1 MSSLVEEIARTDGP
15 GLQTPSTMDRL
26 RRETS
31 AEHAR
36 LERVTRMMAPDL
48 SVRDYQRYL
57 MEMWAV
63 HAAVEPRLAGIDG
76 LAAVLPDVEERR
88 KLPLLELDLA
98 ELGTL
103 PGELTALSL
112 HRPQIP
118 CDRLAEA
125 LGVLYVLE
133 GSTLGGR
140 FIRQHLAGMP
150 GLHLGAATR
159 YLDAY
164 PNVGAMWK
172 RFGAAVN
179 AYGEAHTEAGS
190 ILVAAAVATFRA
202 LLAGWNRQ

>member
-1 MSSLVEEIARTDGP
+1 MSSLVEQIAREDGQR
-15 GLQTPSTMDRL
+15 LRAPSMMDRL

-76 LAAVLPDVEERR
+76 LAAALPDVEERC

-98 ELGTL
+98 ELGIL
-103 PGELTALSL
+103 PGELAALSL

-118 CDRLAEA
+118 CDRVAEA

-140 FIRQHLAGMP
+140 LIRQHLAGLP

-164 PNVGAMWK
+164 SNVGAMWK
-172 RFGAAVN
+172 RFGTAVN
-179 AYGEAHTEAGS
+179 VYGDAHPEAGS
-190 ILVAAAVATFRA
+190 TLVAAAVATFRA
-202 LLAGWNRQ
+202 LLAGWNGQ

>member
-1 MSSLVEEIARTDGP
+1 MSSVVGEVARRNGP
-15 GLQTPSTMDRL
+15 GLQVLSTMERL

-36 LERVTRMMAPDL
+36 LEGVTRMMAPDL
-48 SVRDYQRYL
+48 TVRDYQRYL

-76 LAAVLPDVEERR
+76 LAAVLPDIEERR
-88 KLPLLELDLA
+88 RLPFLELDLA
-98 ELGTL
+98 ELGTP
-103 PGELTALSL
+103 PGELAALSL

-118 CDRLAEA
+118 CDGVAEA

-133 GSTLGGR
+133 GATLGGR
-140 FIRQHLAGMP
+140 LIRQHLAGIP

-164 PNVGAMWK
+164 PNVGPLWK
-172 RFGAAVN
+172 RFGTAVN
-179 AYGEAHTEAGS
+179 AYGDAHPEAGS
-190 ILVAAAVATFRA
+190 TLVASAVATFRA
-202 LLAGWNRQ
+202 LFAGWNGR